1 MLVPSR
7 LNVTERSIR
16 SMRTDP
22 LLVSICSG
30 EYLMVKRR
38 SLPPS
43 TEARAGG
50 RLPGVNTAPATV
62 MALTTPGPDPLLVM
76 TTVAV
81 GVSST
86 FVIGNK
92 MVSFG
97 LSGVVLPLGGG

>member
-7 LNVTERSIR
+7 LNVTDRSIR
-16 SMRTDP
+16 SMRTAP
-22 LLVSICSG
+22 RLVSICRG
-30 EYLMVKRR
+30 AYFMVNRK
-38 SLPPS
+38 SFPPS

-62 MALTTPGPDPLLVM
+62 MALTTPGPDALLVM

-86 FVIGNK
+86 FVIGER
-92 MVSFG
+92 MGSFG
-97 LSGVVLPLGGG
+97 LGGGVLSLGG